1 MFNNLSVGLFY
12 SDSKVLL
19 ILHVKPLS
27 SCCHNWRLKF
37 LFVQSH
43 NPVESNWSFSP
54 LFKMLVVVCLF
65 VSISCKFFS
74 SLFFSLGY
82 LLVDMERFLTT
93 YKVVKVKKCYF
104 D

>member
-12 SDSKVLL
+12 SDSEVLL

-27 SCCHNWRLKF
+27 ACLHNWRLIF
-37 LFVQSH
+37 LFVQSL
-43 NPVESNWSFSP
+43 NPVESNWSLSP

-65 VSISCKFFS
+65 VSISCNFFS

-93 YKVVKVKKCYF
+93 YKVVKVKK
-104 D
+104 